1 VKEMNKMVHN
11 LKIKIE
17 AIKKIQIEEI
27 MEMKILEKRTESTD
41 TSINNRRQEMEERIS
56 SIEDMKKKMMQSS

>member
-1 VKEMNKMVHN
+1 MNKMVHN